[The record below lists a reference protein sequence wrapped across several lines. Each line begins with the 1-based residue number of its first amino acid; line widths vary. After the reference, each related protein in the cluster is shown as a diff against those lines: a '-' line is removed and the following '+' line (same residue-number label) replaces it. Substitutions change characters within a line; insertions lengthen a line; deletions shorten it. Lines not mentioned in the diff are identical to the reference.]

1 MYFQLIKDRGEIM
14 TKGYVKAVIC
24 KYDVKRLKDS
34 IKVGDKLIYRTIFKD
49 ILDERVSISVM
60 EPVIVVK
67 KFDNLV
73 QVKYTKRSDTW
84 PLKTMKYEEIL
95 FQRKGLEWN
104 GERKTND
111 QRKCITQ

>member
-1 MYFQLIKDRGEIM
+1 M
-14 TKGYVKAVIC
+14 TGGYVKSVIR
-24 KYDVKRLKDS
+24 KIDIEILKDK

-49 ILDERVSISVM
+49 ILDERVSIPVL
-60 EPVIVVK
+60 EPVTVVK
-67 KFDNLV
+67 KFENLV
-73 QVKYTKRSDTW
+73 QVKYTKRPDTW

-95 FQRKGLEWN
+95 FQRKGLDWN

>member
-1 MYFQLIKDRGEIM
+1 M
-14 TKGYVKAVIC
+14 TGGYVKSVIR
-24 KYDVKRLKDS
+24 KIDIEILKDK

-49 ILDERVSISVM
+49 ILDERVSIPVL
-60 EPVIVVK
+60 EPVTVVK
-67 KFDNLV
+67 KFENLV
-73 QVKYTKRSDTW
+73 QVKYTKRPDTW

-95 FQRKGLEWN
+95 FQRKGIDWN

>member
-1 MYFQLIKDRGEIM
+1 M
-14 TKGYVKAVIC
+14 TGGYVKSVIR
-24 KYDVKRLKDS
+24 KIDIEILKDK

-49 ILDERVSISVM
+49 ILDERVSIPIL
-60 EPVIVVK
+60 EPVTVVK
-67 KFDNLV
+67 KFENLV
-73 QVKYTKRSDTW
+73 QVKYTKRPDTW

-95 FQRKGLEWN
+95 FQRKGLDWN